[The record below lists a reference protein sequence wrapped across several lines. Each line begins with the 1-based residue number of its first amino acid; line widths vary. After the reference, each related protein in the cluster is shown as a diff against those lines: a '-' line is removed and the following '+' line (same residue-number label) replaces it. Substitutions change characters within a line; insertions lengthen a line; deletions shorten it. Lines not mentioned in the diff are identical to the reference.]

1 MALVNR
7 RRLLQL
13 SGGGAIAAGTGG
25 LAAILASGRA
35 PAFAQG
41 TTLHW
46 VKGSDYVPASDQL
59 LRTKINEQCQ
69 KDLGIKF
76 NLEGVD
82 ALTIQARVTS
92 SIQSGTG
99 PDIICAF
106 NNWPQLYA
114 ASVADVSDVA
124 EEIGKAQGGFYETSR
139 AIAYDGT
146 KWIAMPFTIIG
157 LQIVNRKSW
166 LGEIG
171 YDADKYPQTW
181 DEYREAGKKLKAK
194 GHPIGQTLGHAYGD
208 APAFWYPYLWSWDG
222 KEVEADG
229 KTVVLNSPGTIES
242 VKFAVALWKD
252 ACDEGAFAWDD
263 SGNNRAFLAGAISA
277 TNNGASIYLEAKK
290 KPDSYSTETG
300 KPIKDDCFH
309 TALPKGP
316 AGQFSWHAPQANMVM
331 GYSKNQKAAKDFLR
345 WFHSEKIFD
354 PWFTSQQGFSVG
366 PTTVWEEHKL
376 WGNDPIMAPFRKA
389 ARSGRFAGY
398 AGSAGRNA
406 AEAISKYIVV
416 DMYAKAVQG
425 MAPEDAVKWAHAELV
440 KIYV

>member
-1 MALVNR
+1 MTRITR

-13 SGGGAIAAGTGG
+13 SGGGGI
-25 LAAILASGRA
+25 AAILASGRA

-59 LRTKINEQCQ
+59 LKTKILDQCQ

-82 ALTIQARVTS
+82 GLTIQARATS
-92 SIQSGTG
+92 AIQSGNG

-139 AIAYDGT
+139 AVAYDGG
-146 KWIAMPFTIIG
+146 KWIAVPFTIIG

-166 LGEIG
+166 WGEIG
-171 YDADKYPQTW
+171 SSPENYPKTW
-181 DEYREAGKKLKAK
+181 EEYREAGKKLKAK
-194 GHPIGQTLGHAYGD
+194 GHPLGQTLGHAYGD
-208 APAFWYPYLWSWDG
+208 GPAFWYPYLWSWGG

-229 KTVVLNSPGTIES
+229 KTVVLNSPGTVES
-242 VKFAVALWKD
+242 VKFAVGLWKD

-290 KPDSYSTETG
+290 KPDTYLTEAG
-300 KPIKDDCFH
+300 RPLKDDCFH
-309 TALPKGP
+309 AALPKGP
-316 AGQFSWHAPQANMVM
+316 AGQFSWHVPQANMVM

-345 WFHSEKIFD
+345 WFHSEKIFE
-354 PWFTSQQGFSVG
+354 PWFVSQQGFSVG

-376 WGNDPIMAPFRKA
+376 WGDDPVMAPFRTA

-398 AGSAGRNA
+398 AGPSDRKA
-406 AEAISKYIVV
+406 AEAISKYILV

-425 MAPEDAVKWAHAELV
+425 MAPEDAVKWAHGELV
-440 KIYV
+440 KIYA